1 MTKYAGWRDTDL
13 ATQLKQSIKIAKANK
28 YNATR
33 VQVDGIWFDSKAEAK
48 RYNELKLMEKA
59 AQIKELKVHPRYP
72 IKYQDQP
79 ICDVELDFVYF
90 DGSSCWL
97 GNDHIY
103 YGHWRYEDVKGRDNA
118 LSKLK
123 RKLVEAFYGIK
134 VEVIK

>member
-1 MTKYAGWRDTDL
+1 MSKYAGWRDADL
-13 ATQLKQSIKIAKANK
+13 TTQLKQSIKIAKANK
-28 YNATR
+28 YNAKR

-59 AQIKELKVHPRYP
+59 GEIDQVRVHPRYKIP
-72 IKYQDQP
+72 GPVFDTIPD
-79 ICDVELDFVYF
+79 ICIVVLDFEYF
-90 DGSSCWL
+90 SLIDE
-97 GNDHIY
+97 
-103 YGHWRYEDVKGRDNA
+103 RYVHEDVKGKDNP